1 MNWENILKIGGMN
14 PKDIAFK
21 FVDNL
26 MADYIKKLELEEIQ
40 VDEFKRMVME
50 AQGYNFVRLLEKQIK
65 EMDSFIDA
73 IADDKLP
80 ITKMQ
85 ERLA

>member
-1 MNWENILKIGGMN
+1 
-14 PKDIAFK
+14 
-21 FVDNL
+21 
-26 MADYIKKLELEEIQ
+26 IQ
-40 VDEFKRMVME
+40 VDEFKRMIME

-65 EMDSFIDA
+65 EMDSFIDT

-85 ERLA
+85 EKLQ

>member
-1 MNWENILKIGGMN
+1 MSWENILKIAGMN
-14 PKDIAFK
+14 PKDIAFR
-21 FVDNL
+21 FVENL

-65 EMDSFIDA
+65 EMNSFIDT
-73 IADDKLP
+73 IVDDKLP

-85 ERLA
+85 GY

>member
-40 VDEFKRMVME
+40 VDEFKRMIME

-73 IADDKLP
+73 ITDDKLP

-85 ERLA
+85 ERLQ

>member
-1 MNWENILKIGGMN
+1 MSWENILKIAGMN
-14 PKDIAFK
+14 PKDIAFR

-40 VDEFKRMVME
+40 VDEFKRMIME

-65 EMDSFIDA
+65 EMDSFIDT

-85 ERLA
+85 EKLQ

>member
-1 MNWENILKIGGMN
+1 MSWENILKIAGMN
-14 PKDIAFK
+14 PKDIAFR
-21 FVDNL
+21 FVENL

-65 EMDSFIDA
+65 EMNSFIDT
-73 IADDKLP
+73 IVDDKLP

-85 ERLA
+85 EKLQ

>member
-85 ERLA
+85 EKLQ